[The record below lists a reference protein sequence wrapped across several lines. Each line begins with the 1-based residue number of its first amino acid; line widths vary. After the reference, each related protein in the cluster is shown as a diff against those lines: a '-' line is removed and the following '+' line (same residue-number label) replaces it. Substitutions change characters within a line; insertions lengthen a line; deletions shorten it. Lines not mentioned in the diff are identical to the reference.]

1 MNQAGS
7 FTKSSTA
14 FSSTT
19 LGPVVQL
26 SNECQARFA
35 RHALPNQSSTFNGY
49 DHFTNLSAPISDPST
64 VVLPPHMR
72 SPSYAA
78 AHASKPNIDGKVID
92 VTDLEEGVKLTILSD
107 IERDQRLNA
116 FKEAIEK
123 LENKRKQDHSM
134 FDRFIKKSKQ
144 DHSELEEKYGMKC
157 LELLKLQKQYDQLNE
172 KYVDAGIEINGF
184 QYKENDLRTL
194 LAMKN
199 QEIEDLK
206 ETVALFKPSSPL
218 DLNAMMAIMDP
229 PPLDLEQNADN
240 DAEFVDFTDSE
251 AQHNYI
257 QLAQRN
263 YTKKQNKNV
272 TDPNILHALRYL
284 TDNVQTYSRNVFKG
298 VDINGVRYAFYF
310 GTVNKKNTFGMSTN
324 IVLSSEKKV
333 FNVSNIENAV
343 EMSWNQDVTQRGK
356 KRGYGHIYLG
366 GLTGGRGFETNILNV
381 FQTELGIIL

>member
-26 SNECQARFA
+26 SA

-157 LELLKLQKQYDQLNE
+157 LELLKLQKEHNALNE
-172 KYVDAGIEINGF
+172 KYVDAGLEINANK
-184 QYKENDLRTL
+184 YRENDLHTL

-199 QEIEDLK
+199 QEIKDLK
-206 ETVALFKPSSPL
+206 ETVSLFQPSSPPNI
-218 DLNAMMAIMDP
+218 DAMLAIMDP
-229 PPLDLEQNADN
+229 PPLDLKQNAGD
-240 DAEFVDFTDSE
+240 DVEFADFTDPE
-251 AQHNYI
+251 VQHNYI
-257 QLAQRN
+257 HMDQRN

-272 TDPNILHALRYL
+272 TDPDTFHALRYM

-366 GLTGGRGFETNILNV
+366 GLTGGRGFETSILNV